1 MKNKIV
7 DSHCHLDFNDFKD
20 DIQSV
25 LKNARINNVEY
36 MLSISVDLDKFEN
49 IHKLT
54 KTFNNIWCSTGVHP
68 NNVPKKFGSDE
79 LDTLKKKLELNLSK
93 KKVIGIGETGLDYFR
108 NFENKNNQ
116 MDYFETHLEV
126 ASKEKI
132 PLIVHTREADDDTIS
147 FLDKFVQTKKTK
159 GLIHCFSS
167 DKRLAKCALENG
179 FYISFSGIITFNKSH
194 ELRKIVN
201 YVPLDRI
208 LVETDSPYL
217 SPVPFRGKRNEPAH
231 TLFTLK
237 KIAEIKEIETEKA
250 AEVTSNNFFKLFSKA
265 KHDI

>member
-79 LDTLKKKLELNLSK
+79 LDTLKK
-93 KKVIGIGETGLDYFR
+93 IRI
-108 NFENKNNQ
+108 
-116 MDYFETHLEV
+116 
-126 ASKEKI
+126 
-132 PLIVHTREADDDTIS
+132 
-147 FLDKFVQTKKTK
+147 KF
-159 GLIHCFSS
+159 I
-167 DKRLAKCALENG
+167 
-179 FYISFSGIITFNKSH
+179 
-194 ELRKIVN
+194 
-201 YVPLDRI
+201 
-208 LVETDSPYL
+208 
-217 SPVPFRGKRNEPAH
+217 
-231 TLFTLK
+231 
-237 KIAEIKEIETEKA
+237 
-250 AEVTSNNFFKLFSKA
+250 
-265 KHDI
+265 